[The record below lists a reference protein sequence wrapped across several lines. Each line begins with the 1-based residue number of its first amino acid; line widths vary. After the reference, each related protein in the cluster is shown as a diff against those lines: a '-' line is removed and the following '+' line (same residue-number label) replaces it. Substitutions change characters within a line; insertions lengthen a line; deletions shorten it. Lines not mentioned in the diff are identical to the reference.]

1 MSAIARWCYRH
12 RYAVMLLWVLGLV
25 GLGAAGNALGTNYSN
40 SFSLPGTESTKAL
53 TLLQSQPQ
61 SAGQGGDQDTVVWHT
76 TQGTV
81 RDPQVESSMSA
92 ALAKIGKLPEVA
104 SVRSPYDAQGAI
116 QISKDG
122 TTAYALVNFTEQ
134 ANLLAAGDV
143 DAVITTAQAAGTP
156 TLQVQLTG
164 NAIDQVAQAKPSAS
178 EGLGI
183 LAAAVV
189 LFVAFGSL
197 FAMLLPILTAVF
209 GLGAGIVTIDLLTH
223 AFSIAQLAPTLAALI
238 GLGVGIDYALFIVT
252 RYRRG
257 LMRGLDPLE
266 SVAIALNTS
275 GRAVLFA
282 GGTVCIA
289 LLGMLV
295 LGVSFLNGVAIAAAM
310 TVLFTVLSAITLLPA
325 MLGVLGV
332 RVLSRRQRRRLAER
346 GPEPAEISG
355 FWARWARFVE
365 RRPKILS
372 IAALAVLVTL
382 AIPVTAL
389 RLGHADDGNAPTSS
403 TSRKAYDLLT
413 DGFGPGFNGPLE
425 LVAQLGS
432 PNDAAHFTALAGT
445 LRSTPDVAAVQAAPL
460 KAGAKLGLIE
470 LYPDSAPDSVATT
483 DLISDL
489 RANVIPQA
497 RAGSSMTVY
506 VTGATAIFY
515 DFANVLDGK
524 LPLFIGVIIG
534 LGFLLLLVAF
544 RSLGVPAMAAVMNL
558 LGAAASFGVL
568 TAVFQWGWGL
578 NVLGLGSPAPVEAFL
593 PVMMLSILFGLSMD
607 YQVFLVSR
615 MHEEW
620 VHTKDNRRAVR
631 IGQAETGRVITAA
644 ATIMICVFLAFV
656 FGGQRV
662 IAEFGIGLAS
672 AVAIDAFVIRT
683 ILVPAAMQLLGRA
696 NWWLPGWLDRILP
709 HLSVDPGDQG
719 PGELADP
726 ADGLAGDHLAA
737 IPGQGA
743 HSEPVGEPTGR

>member
-1 MSAIARWCYRH
+1 MSAIARWCFRH
-12 RYAVMLLWVLGLV
+12 RYLVMVLWVVGLA

-53 TLLQSQPQ
+53 TLLQSQFTSQ
-61 SAGQGGDQDTVVWHT
+61 SGDQDTIVWHAK
-76 TQGTV
+76 QGSV
-81 RDPQVESSMSA
+81 RDPQVESSMTT
-92 ALAKIGKLPEVA
+92 ALDKIAKLPEVA
-104 SVRSPYDAQGAI
+104 AVRSPYGPQGAL

-122 TTAYALVNFTEQ
+122 QTAYAQVNFTLQ
-134 ANLLAAGDV
+134 GNLLAASDV
-143 DAVITTAQAAGTP
+143 NAVISTAQSADTP
-156 TLQVQLTG
+156 NLQVELTG

-178 EGLGI
+178 EGFGI
-183 LAAAVV
+183 LAAGIV
-189 LFVAFGSL
+189 LFIAFGSL

-209 GLGAGIVTIDLLTH
+209 GLGAGILAVDLLTNT
-223 AFSIAQLAPTLAALI
+223 FSIAQLAPTLSALI

-257 LMRGLDPLE
+257 LNRGLEPIDA
-266 SVAIALNTS
+266 VAVALNTS

-295 LGVSFLNGVAIAAAM
+295 LGVSFLNGVAIAAAL

-332 RVLSRRQRRRLAER
+332 RVLSRRQRRKLAEN
-346 GPEPAEISG
+346 GPEPEDIGG

-365 RRPKILS
+365 RRPKVLS
-372 IAALAVLVTL
+372 LGALALLIVL
-382 AIPVTAL
+382 AIPVGAL
-389 RLGHADDGNAPTSS
+389 RLGHADDGNAPTTS
-403 TSRKAYDLLT
+403 TSRKAYDLLAE
-413 DGFGPGFNGPLE
+413 GFGPGFNGPLQI
-425 LVAQLGS
+425 VAQFGA
-432 PNDAAHFTALAGT
+432 PGDAARFPALTDA
-445 LRSTPDVAAVQAAPL
+445 LRSAPDVAAVQAAPL
-460 KAGAKLGLIE
+460 QPNAKLGIIE
-470 LYPDSAPDSVATT
+470 VYPASAPDAVATT
-483 DLISDL
+483 DLIQNL

-497 RAGSSMTVY
+497 RAGTSMTVY
-506 VTGATAIFY
+506 VSGATAIFY

-534 LGFLLLLVAF
+534 LGFLLLLLAF
-544 RSLGVPAMAAVMNL
+544 RSIGVPLMAAVMNL

-578 NVLGLGSPAPVEAFL
+578 NTLGLGTSAPIEAFL

-620 VHTKDNRRAVR
+620 AHTGENRRAVR

-683 ILVPAAMQLLGRA
+683 VLVPASMQLLGRA

-709 HLSVDPGDQG
+709 HLSVDPSDDPHAPVPVTAPTTV
-719 PGELADP
+719 PGTVMIP
-726 ADGLAGDHLAA
+726 ASAES
-737 IPGQGA
+737 
-743 HSEPVGEPTGR
+743 SEPTPVSGSTGR

>member
-1 MSAIARWCYRH
+1 MSAIARWCFRH
-12 RYAVMLLWVLGLV
+12 RYLVMLMWVIGLV

-53 TLLQSQPQ
+53 TLLQSQFASQ
-61 SAGQGGDQDTVVWHT
+61 SGDQDTVVWHT
-76 TQGTV
+76 KQGTV
-81 RDPQVESSMSA
+81 RDPQVQASMTST
-92 ALAKIGKLPEVA
+92 LAKIAKLPEVA
-104 SVRSPYDAQGAI
+104 TVRSPYGPQGAV

-122 TTAYALVNFTEQ
+122 QTAYAQVNFTLQ
-134 ANLLAAGDV
+134 GNLLAASDV
-143 DAVITTAQAAGTP
+143 NAVITTAQSAATSN
-156 TLQVQLTG
+156 LQVELTG
-164 NAIDQVAQAKPSAS
+164 NAIDQVSQATPSAS

-183 LAAAVV
+183 LAAGIV
-189 LFVAFGSL
+189 LFIAFGSL

-209 GLGAGIVTIDLLTH
+209 GLGAGIVAVDLLTH
-223 AFSIAQLAPTLAALI
+223 AFSIAQLAPTLSALI

-257 LMRGLDPLE
+257 LNRGLQPID
-266 SVAIALNTS
+266 SVAVALNTS

-295 LGVSFLNGVAIAAAM
+295 LGVSFLNGVAVAAAL

-325 MLGVLGV
+325 MLGVLGM
-332 RVLSRRQRRRLAER
+332 RVLSRRQRRKLAR
-346 GPEPAEISG
+346 NGPEPEDIGG

-365 RRPKILS
+365 RRPKLLS
-372 IAALAVLVTL
+372 LAALAVLVVL
-382 AIPVTAL
+382 AIPVASL

-403 TSRKAYDLLT
+403 TSRKAYDLLA
-413 DGFGPGFNGPLE
+413 DGFGPGFNGPLQI
-425 LVAQLGS
+425 VVQFGAPG
-432 PNDAAHFTALAGT
+432 DAAHFPALTDALSTA
-445 LRSTPDVAAVQAAPL
+445 PDVAAVQAAPL
-460 KAGAKLGLIE
+460 QPNAKLGIIE
-470 LYPDSAPDSVATT
+470 VYPASAPDAVATT
-483 DLISDL
+483 DLIQNL
-489 RANVIPQA
+489 RTNVIPHA
-497 RAGSSMTVY
+497 RAGTSMTVY
-506 VTGATAIFY
+506 VSGATAIFY

-534 LGFLLLLVAF
+534 LGFLLLLLAF
-544 RSLGVPAMAAVMNL
+544 RSIGVPLMAAVMNL

-578 NVLGLGSPAPVEAFL
+578 NTLGLGTSAPVEAFL

-620 VHTKDNRRAVR
+620 VHTGQNRRAVR
-631 IGQAETGRVITAA
+631 VGQAETGRVITAA

-672 AVAIDAFVIRT
+672 AVAIDAFLIRT

-709 HLSVDPGDQG
+709 HLSVDPGEDPNGDSPVIGYVSGADVAALVADDSPESESVGG
-719 PGELADP
+719 PWN
-726 ADGLAGDHLAA
+726 
-737 IPGQGA
+737 
-743 HSEPVGEPTGR
+743 TR